1 MDYSVTTSLQEEKKK
16 KKLIL
21 NKKFDLNN
29 KKIFLLL
36 NEDIVMPL
44 NIKKKF
50 YNYLS
55 TYMPHSTLRKK
66 KG

>member
-16 KKLIL
+16 KMIL

-55 TYMPHSTLRKK
+55 TYMLHSTLRKK